1 MRLPLGDRLG
11 DRKGASLGDCEGRPY
26 DLMPIEHYFARWLPA
41 VEDEMRAIVAAPDL
55 HAFAGLYGMIY
66 YHLGW
71 ADTGFNSAS
80 VPAGKRIR
88 PMLCLLACEGAGGD
102 PEAVLPAAAALELLH
117 NFSLIHD
124 DIEDGSDLR
133 RGRPTLWKVW
143 GVPKAINA
151 GDTLYT
157 LAHSAFH
164 RMGDRGVPIDRQVEA
179 HLRFC
184 QTCARLTHGQHL
196 DLDFESRDR
205 VTVDEYIAMIEGKTA
220 ALLAGSV
227 AIGAI
232 IAGSSH
238 DSRYAEFGLKLGLA
252 FQIQDDL
259 LGIWGDPAV
268 TGKSAASDIASRKKS
283 LPVLYGLE
291 NSRELRELYAAPE
304 IDVEKAVELL
314 ELAGA
319 KEYAAQIANDYT
331 QHAMAALDAAG
342 PQGEAGAAL
351 RELAASLLGRQS

>member
-1 MRLPLGDRLG
+1 MF
-11 DRKGASLGDCEGRPY
+11 
-26 DLMPIEHYFARWLPA
+26 IEHYFARWLPA
-41 VEDEMRAIVAAPDL
+41 LEDEMRAIVAAADL
-55 HAFAGLYGMIY
+55 HAFAGLYGMLH

-71 ADTGFNSAS
+71 AGADLKPAS

-88 PMLCLLACEGAGGD
+88 PMLCLLACEAAGGD
-102 PEAVLPAAAALELLH
+102 PEAALPAAAALELLH
-117 NFSLIHD
+117 NFSLVHD
-124 DIEDGSDLR
+124 DVEDGSELR

-151 GDTLYT
+151 GDTLFT

-164 RMGDRGVPIDRQVEA
+164 RLGERGVPIDRQVEA

-196 DLDFESRDR
+196 DLDFESRDG
-205 VTVDEYIAMIEGKTA
+205 VTVDEYIEMIEGKTA
-220 ALLAGSV
+220 TLLAGSA

-291 NSRELRELYAAPE
+291 NSRELRELYGARE
-304 IDVEKAVELL
+304 IGVEKVVELL
-314 ELAGA
+314 ERIGA
-319 KEYAAQIANDYT
+319 RKYATKIANDYT
-331 QHAMAALDAAG
+331 QQAMAALDAAG
-342 PQGEAGAAL
+342 PQGEAGLAL
-351 RELAASLLGRQS
+351 RELATSLLGRTA